1 MTTGVRCVA
10 GVSNHSVPSCE
21 VMKGKFDLSGRSF
34 VVSNARSVG
43 YLPRKAVDR
52 EWNQPKKEKYVA
64 INQG

>member
-1 MTTGVRCVA
+1 
-10 GVSNHSVPSCE
+10 
-21 VMKGKFDLSGRSF
+21 MKGKFDLSGRSF